1 MTQFEPMVDHLQNE
15 LAITKKSLQDRLEA
29 SSSSASMKRPAARA
43 MTLEDMVDDQD
54 AETEPP
60 SNPEEPDDVPTP
72 PWRQTPKPAPK
83 VMANP
88 PINIPSNE
96 AVVTPALS
104 PASELPRGYSWVDW
118 NEPEALL
125 QEATLAEEHKIPMKM
140 RGPCSPM
147 HGGPDLWRDIPFNE
161 KANAWMYTSRDQLPA
176 SYRFDD
182 WWSEDAL
189 NEEARL
195 AREHLI
201 PWCFRGPPDGP
212 GPGNRKLW
220 RGLEWRPKKKQWM
233 NRGGKRLEARNHLFG
248 KGSAKKKDANV
259 KGKKKGDKGKGK
271 N

>member
-1 MTQFEPMVDHLQNE
+1 MQWQRSHRLVVSAQRWSYIFLQHFGYTFAACFLKVHLFVIIAPFFLILVASRAFAEQQDLWARASSSHEAFMTQFEPMVGHLQNE

-72 PWRQTPKPAPK
+72 PWRQTPNPSPK

-88 PINIPSNE
+88 PINIVPQVT
-96 AVVTPALS
+96 VVTPALA

-125 QEATLAEEHKIPMKM
+125 QEAKLAEEHKIPFKL

-147 HGGPDLWRDIPFNE
+147 DGGPDLWRDTKTSFD
-161 KANAWMYTSRDQLPA
+161 KRRYTKTS
-176 SYRFDD
+176 FD
-182 WWSEDAL
+182 
-189 NEEARL
+189 
-195 AREHLI
+195 
-201 PWCFRGPPDGP
+201 
-212 GPGNRKLW
+212 
-220 RGLEWRPKKKQWM
+220 
-233 NRGGKRLEARNHLFG
+233 KRR
-248 KGSAKKKDANV
+248 
-259 KGKKKGDKGKGK
+259 
-271 N
+271 